1 MASVGSKC
9 AEVVDLEK
17 YVCISYTLLRGHSQL
32 SPAKSHVMQERP
44 TVFISATT
52 ADLGS
57 YRLAVRDALLDQGV
71 HPILQNHLEPD
82 YQTLL
87 DILRREI
94 NTCDA
99 VICLVGYVYGQ
110 EPKNRPAG
118 APRRSYTQLEFDID
132 EAFGK
137 PIYVFLADAQCK
149 FDAHQEELPE
159 LRQLQQREE

>member
-57 YRLAVRDALLDQGV
+57 YRLAVRDALLD
-71 HPILQNHLEPD
+71 
-82 YQTLL
+82 
-87 DILRREI
+87 
-94 NTCDA
+94 
-99 VICLVGYVYGQ
+99 
-110 EPKNRPAG
+110 
-118 APRRSYTQLEFDID
+118 
-132 EAFGK
+132 
-137 PIYVFLADAQCK
+137 
-149 FDAHQEELPE
+149 
-159 LRQLQQREE
+159 